1 MTSKIKVDNI
11 ANQSDSNIVN
21 KCSTTITVG
30 TGSDTTN
37 VPGAAVVTGNVT
49 GSNVIASSNV
59 VKSNALQASDA
70 GNIISQ
76 SGTTITIGAS
86 GDTVSL
92 ASGASQSGFG
102 RSGSVNWD
110 TTAKTSDFTA
120 VSGVGYFVNTT
131 SGVVVVTLPSSPSAG
146 NIVSIADYAG
156 TAATNKITINRNSS
170 PFEGGTAN
178 GQIIV
183 NRQAITLVYVDGTQ
197 GWLPTTENDS
207 SFQQPLFTVATG
219 GTITT
224 SGDFKIHKFTGSSAL
239 CVSQVGNGVVG
250 GGPGNVDYLVVGG
263 GGGGGR
269 GIGGAGGGGA
279 GGFRTTFPSPGCNAG
294 TFPITVQ
301 SYPITVGGGGNFPTP
316 GSNSIFSSITAAGG
330 GSGGGPCG
338 PAGQNGGSG
347 GGGAGTSHSGGG
359 TGNTPPVS
367 PPQGNNGGT
376 ATYSQPNTGCTATQT
391 GGGGGGINAAGSNA
405 PGPSPGPKTAGTGG
419 AGKSNSITGG
429 GVNYAGGGGGGA
441 ADAPGGANQGNRAG
455 GGTGGGGGGTDSRN
469 TGSAGGTN
477 QGGGGGGNGFPNP
490 TPTANT
496 NGGSGIVIV
505 RYKYQ

>member
-11 ANQSDSNIVN
+11 ENQ
-21 KCSTTITVG
+21 CG
-30 TGSDTTN
+30 G
-37 VPGAAVVTGNVT
+37 AVVTKCGGTTTIAGTNVNAT
-49 GSNVIASSNV
+49 TVTATNVVGSTA
-59 VKSNALQASDA
+59 VKSNAIQASDG
-70 GNIISQ
+70 GNLVSQ

-92 ASGASQSGFG
+92 ASGASQTGFG

-131 SGVVVVTLPSSPSAG
+131 SGIVIVTLPSSPSAG
-146 NIVSIADYAG
+146 NIVAIADYAG

-224 SGDFKIHKFTGSSAL
+224 SGNFKIHKFTGTSAL
-239 CVSQVGNGVVG
+239 CVSQVGNGVIG

-316 GSNSIFSSITAAGG
+316 GSNSIFSSITATGG

-347 GGGAGTSHSGGG
+347 GGGAGTGPGSAKGCGNTPSVSPSQGEDGG
-359 TGNTPPVS
+359 TG
-367 PPQGNNGGT
+367 
-376 ATYSQPNTGCTATQT
+376 TYSQPNTGCTATQT
-391 GGGGGGINAAGSNA
+391 GGGGGGANAAGQSA
-405 PGPSPGPKTAGTGG
+405 PGPSPGPKTAGIGG

-429 GVNYAGGGGGGA
+429 GVNYAGGGGGGG
-441 ADAPGGANQGNRAG
+441 ADAPGGANQANRAG
-455 GGTGGGGGGTDSRN
+455 GGTGGGGGGTDPRS

-477 QGGGGGGNGFPNP
+477 QGGGGGGNGYPNP